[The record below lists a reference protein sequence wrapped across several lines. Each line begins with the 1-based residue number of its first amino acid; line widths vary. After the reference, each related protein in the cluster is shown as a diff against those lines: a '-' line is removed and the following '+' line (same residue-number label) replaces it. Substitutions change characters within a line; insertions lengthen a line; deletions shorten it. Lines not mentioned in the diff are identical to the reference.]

1 MANVNFIRLKS
12 PINFVVLFSLFV
24 NTLVLIT
31 LLSKGNSQTEE
42 SCSHTITRRE
52 TCEGC
57 FPHKF
62 DYMINNNLICSSAKQ
77 LKLIILIFSHPDNK
91 NRRKALRET
100 WLTLTKQNSSPLVR
114 YVFLLGKSTK
124 SETNKQV
131 QKESKIHKDIV
142 QENFLDTFDNLTYKS
157 RMGMKWVKINCQ
169 SAYMVMKTDDDMFVN
184 IAAII
189 RKVIPRYSFKLRNSV
204 GGLCFQNEKPD
215 RYEDSKYY
223 LPTDTYPNSYFPPF
237 CSGTGYITNYK
248 VFRRVF
254 EVSSDIPFLKLEDVY
269 LGLCLQ
275 YLGYSTINIP
285 FFTNQPTTFDSC
297 NFMFSNVMTSHLGD
311 IEEIYNVWNN
321 TCNEK
326 TNVSYIENQI
336 PLFR

>member
-1 MANVNFIRLKS
+1 MANSILFRLRSPVNC
-12 PINFVVLFSLFV
+12 VVLFSLFI

-31 LLSKGNSQTEE
+31 LMSKTYTGDQD
-42 SCSHTITRRE
+42 CSHAITRHE
-52 TCEGC
+52 TCDGC

-62 DYMINNNLICSSAKQ
+62 TYMINNNLICQSNIQ
-77 LKLIILIFSHPDNK
+77 LRLVVLIFSHPDNEK
-91 NRRKALRET
+91 RRKALRET
-100 WLTLTKQNSSPLVR
+100 WLTLTKQNKSPLVR
-114 YVFLLGKSTK
+114 HVFLLGKSTK
-124 SETNKQV
+124 SEINKKV
-131 QKESKIHKDIV
+131 ENESKMHHDII
-142 QENFLDTFDNLTYKS
+142 QENFMDTFDNLTYKS
-157 RMGMKWVKINCQ
+157 RMGMKWVKKNCQ

-223 LPTDTYPNSYFPPF
+223 LSTETYPNSYFPPF
-237 CSGTGYITNYK
+237 CSGTGYITHYK
-248 VFRRVF
+248 VFSRVH
-254 EVSSDIPFLKLEDVY
+254 EVASDIPYLKLEDVY

-285 FFTNQPTTFDSC
+285 FFTNEYTTFDSC
-297 NFMFSNVMTSHLGD
+297 VFMFRNVMTSHLGD
-311 IEEIYNVWNN
+311 ESIKALYNIWNA

-326 TNVSYIENQI
+326 TNVSYIDSNVPI
-336 PLFR
+336 